1 MVVKYIDHGGSNGRY
16 LTFTDDDVCLFVFF
30 FQGSITAA
38 IWMHKITRF
47 CAQWP
52 QALRRLGMIMSPSIA
67 RQLGVLCLALQDLS
81 PGRRRGAQLV
91 NMDGRMDGT

>member
-1 MVVKYIDHGGSNGRY
+1 MVDIS
-16 LTFTDDDVCLFVFF
+16 LLQMMMFVCFF

-38 IWMHKITRF
+38 IWMHKKKRF

-67 RQLGVLCLALQDLS
+67 RQLGVLCLALQDLNR
-81 PGRRRGAQLV
+81 GHAWRRGRPRGAVVHSWSIWMGEWMELE
-91 NMDGRMDGT
+91 RER